1 MVLHQVYN
9 VVQYGKEGHTLNMK
23 SRRVLAMILAVQQI
37 LSLAGCSKTEQ
48 INNLPTT
55 GFSSTKDVRDY
66 YKAQMNYDNVV
77 TRTNDVNYTSYEK
90 HSVDSETSEKILAAQ
105 KAIESLLSSNTYDAN
120 AEGAKYMDES
130 AWAYFKQDIEDKE
143 LYDGTP
149 SEVTEADGFYFVDVL
164 YKMRS
169 TDAIGSFTNY
179 TPLVGINGAFVRDS
193 SGNDYVEPYYL
204 ASICTALNN
213 YYIENGDS
221 TRLSYDGT
229 TFTVQKDGVANVMNV
244 PDDYYNEVVNGP
256 AEDSADTN
264 GEAASTTADGA
275 AATAPGDTATTT
287 DNTDATTATENDAGT
302 EDATGADG
310 DTAVDG
316 AETAGGTDDQSI
328 EEQEADAEVTVQEDW
343 DGLIT
348 EESVSQ
354 MEGRENPIDINVIN
368 DLVGASLRSRAY
380 LPRIDLVYTAAQ
392 SSALSG
398 WAIYPQG
405 SHDLVSYGYDRDGVN
420 GECLVRYVFKQDLDD
435 PTKILGYNTY
445 IVSETNNYGI
455 ENSGNTVFV
464 ADYVTT
470 ELQKVIE
477 RWDRV
482 VVNND
487 LPGMQSGN
495 LLKDMGMGIDY
506 AYKYS
511 NGNILRRL
519 STMRKVLGRNTDD
532 NTFLLDV
539 ETYTEEG
546 SKSSDLTGTYI
557 SEYYVTVKQIGQ
569 NFYIT
574 DWALQNRELQREPD
588 INPDKQTQRRLVAL
602 NLSGDVDD
610 TTRESIRSFMADY
623 YLACN
628 KLAGNDYEYTNN
640 GTTVTKR
647 GLYSLVDSDT
657 TMLDEDDRQDML
669 ETVVNYMQKNGGAT
683 NYVGAITEWIG
694 GTDTQ
699 VEIQTEEL
707 WAWQSG
713 TAEYQSVYYLLS
725 HMGDQWVLDQRTV
738 LSSQIVDAGG
748 VESYL
753 TRIQADMPQ
762 VQMVNIEDT
771 SSAVKTEE
779 TEGAEST
786 DTEQTQE
793 QEATSSESE
802 TQSTA
807 E

>member
-1 MVLHQVYN
+1 
-9 VVQYGKEGHTLNMK
+9 
-23 SRRVLAMILAVQQI
+23 MILAIQQI
-37 LSLAGCSKTEQ
+37 MSLAGCSKTQ
-48 INNLPTT
+48 KINELPTT

-77 TRTNDVNYTSYEK
+77 TRTSDVNYTSYEK
-90 HSVDSETSEKILAAQ
+90 HSVDAATSEKILAAQ
-105 KAIESLLSSNTYDAN
+105 KAIEQLLSQNVYDPN
-120 AEGAKYMDES
+120 AEGAKYMDEQ
-130 AWAYFKQDIEDKE
+130 AWAYFKSDIEDKE

-149 SEVTEADGFYFVDVL
+149 SQVTEADGFYFVDVL
-164 YKMRS
+164 YKMKS
-169 TDAIGSFTNY
+169 TNAIGSFTNY

-193 SGNDYVEPYYL
+193 SGTDYVEPYYL

-213 YYIENGDS
+213 YYIEQGDQ
-221 TRLSYDGT
+221 TRLNYDGV
-229 TFTVQKDGVANVMNV
+229 TFTVQKDGVANVMDV
-244 PDDYYNEVVNGP
+244 PDEFYNEVVNGP
-256 AEDSADTN
+256 AEDPNAATDT
-264 GEAASTTADGA
+264 AVTADGT
-275 AATAPGDTATTT
+275 AATAPGDNTTSESTDGETAEPET
-287 DNTDATTATENDAGT
+287 TDATTDGT
-302 EDATGADG
+302 ETPADG
-310 DTAVDG
+310 TETPADG
-316 AETAGGTDDQSI
+316 TEVP
-328 EEQEADAEVTVQEDW
+328 EESGEVTVQEDW

-368 DLVGASLRSRAY
+368 SLVGASLRSRAY
-380 LPRIDLVYTAAQ
+380 LPRIDLVYTVAD

-405 SHDLVSYGYDRDGVN
+405 SHDLVSYGYDRNGVN

-435 PTKILGYNTY
+435 PTKILGYNAY
-445 IVSETNNYGI
+445 VVSETNNYGI

-477 RWDRV
+477 RWDRA

-495 LLKDMGMGIDY
+495 LMSDMGMGIDC
-506 AYKYS
+506 AYKFS

-519 STMRKVLGRNTDD
+519 STMRKVLGRNTED

-546 SKSSDLTGTYI
+546 SKSSDVTGTYI
-557 SEYYVTVKQIGQ
+557 SEYYVTVKQVGQ

-574 DWALQNRELQREPD
+574 DWALQKREMQREPD
-588 INPDKQTQRRLVAL
+588 IHPDKQTQRRLVAL
-602 NLSGDVDD
+602 NLSGDVSDS
-610 TTRESIRSFMADY
+610 TREEIRSFMADY
-623 YLACN
+623 YLASN

-647 GLYSLVDSDT
+647 GLYSLVDNDKQ
-657 TMLDEDDRQDML
+657 MLDEDARQDML
-669 ETVVNYMQKNGGAT
+669 ETIVNYMQKNGGAT
-683 NYVGAITEWIG
+683 NYVGSITEWIG

-707 WAWQSG
+707 WVWKSG

-725 HMGDQWVLDQRTV
+725 HMEDQWVLDQRTV
-738 LSSQIVDAGG
+738 LSSQIVDTGID
-748 VESYL
+748 SYL
-753 TRIQADMPQ
+753 TRIQADAPQ
-762 VQMVNIEDT
+762 VQMTSIEDT
-771 SSAVKTEE
+771 SQAVKTEE
-779 TEGAEST
+779 NTDETSETEG
-786 DTEQTQE
+786 
-793 QEATSSESE
+793 
-802 TQSTA
+802 TA
-807 E
+807 EGDGTEGTEGTAETEGTEGTAEGESQEDSSKAAE

>member
-1 MVLHQVYN
+1 
-9 VVQYGKEGHTLNMK
+9 
-23 SRRVLAMILAVQQI
+23 MILAIQQI
-37 LSLAGCSKTEQ
+37 MSLAGCSKTQ
-48 INNLPTT
+48 KINELPTT

-77 TRTNDVNYTSYEK
+77 TRTSDVNYTSYEK
-90 HSVDSETSEKILAAQ
+90 HSVDAATSEKILAAQ
-105 KAIESLLSSNTYDAN
+105 KAIEQLLSQNVYDPN
-120 AEGAKYMDES
+120 AEGAKFMDEQ
-130 AWAYFKQDIEDKE
+130 AWAYFKSDIEDKE

-149 SEVTEADGFYFVDVL
+149 SQVTEADGFYFVDVL
-164 YKMRS
+164 YKMKS
-169 TDAIGSFTNY
+169 TNAIGSFTNY

-193 SGNDYVEPYYL
+193 SDTDYVEPYYL

-213 YYIENGDS
+213 YYIEQGDQ
-221 TRLSYDGT
+221 TRLNYDGV
-229 TFTVQKDGVANVMNV
+229 TFTVQKDGVANVMDV
-244 PDDYYNEVVNGP
+244 PDEFYDEVVNGP
-256 AEDSADTN
+256 AEDPNAATDT
-264 GEAASTTADGA
+264 AVTADGT
-275 AATAPGDTATTT
+275 AATAPGDATDGETT
-287 DNTDATTATENDAGT
+287 DGETAEPEATDATTDGTTETPDGTTETPADGT
-302 EDATGADG
+302 ETPADG
-310 DTAVDG
+310 TEVP
-316 AETAGGTDDQSI
+316 
-328 EEQEADAEVTVQEDW
+328 EESGEVTVQEGW

-368 DLVGASLRSRAY
+368 SLVGASLRSRAY
-380 LPRIDLVYTAAQ
+380 LPRIDLVYSVAD

-405 SHDLVSYGYDRDGVN
+405 SHDLVSYGYDRNGVN

-435 PTKILGYNTY
+435 PTKILGYNAY

-477 RWDRV
+477 RWDRA

-495 LLKDMGMGIDY
+495 LLSDMGMGIDY
-506 AYKYS
+506 AYKFS
-511 NGNILRRL
+511 NGNVIRRL
-519 STMRKVLGRNTDD
+519 STMRKVLGRNTED

-546 SKSSDLTGTYI
+546 SKSSDVTGTYI
-557 SEYYVTVKQIGQ
+557 SEYYVTVKQVGQ

-574 DWALQNRELQREPD
+574 DWALQKREMQREPD
-588 INPDKQTQRRLVAL
+588 IHPDKQTQRRLVAL
-602 NLSGDVDD
+602 NLSGDVSDA
-610 TTRESIRSFMADY
+610 TREEVRSFMADY
-623 YLACN
+623 YLASN

-647 GLYSLVDSDT
+647 GLYSLVDNDKQ
-657 TMLDEDDRQDML
+657 MLDEDARQDML
-669 ETVVNYMQKNGGAT
+669 ETIVNYMQKNGGAT
-683 NYVGAITEWIG
+683 NYVGSITEWIG

-707 WAWQSG
+707 WVWKSG

-725 HMGDQWVLDQRTV
+725 HMEDQWVLDQRTV
-738 LSSQIVDAGG
+738 LSSQIVDTGID
-748 VESYL
+748 SYL
-753 TRIQADMPQ
+753 TRIQADAPQ
-762 VQMVNIEDT
+762 VQMTSIEDT
-771 SSAVKTEE
+771 SQKVKAEE
-779 TEGAEST
+779 NT
-786 DTEQTQE
+786 D
-793 QEATSSESE
+793 ATSEGGE
-802 TQSTA
+802 TTDGETKEDSSKSA

>member
-1 MVLHQVYN
+1 
-9 VVQYGKEGHTLNMK
+9 
-23 SRRVLAMILAVQQI
+23 MILAIQQI
-37 LSLAGCSKTEQ
+37 MSLAGCSKTQ
-48 INNLPTT
+48 KINELPTT

-77 TRTNDVNYTSYEK
+77 TRTSDVNYTSYEK
-90 HSVDSETSEKILAAQ
+90 HSVDTATSEKILAAQ
-105 KAIESLLSSNTYDAN
+105 KAIEQLLSQNVYDPN
-120 AEGAKYMDES
+120 AEGAKFMDEQ
-130 AWAYFKQDIEDKE
+130 AWAYFKSDIEDKE

-149 SEVTEADGFYFVDVL
+149 SQVTEADGFYFVDVL
-164 YKMRS
+164 YKMKS
-169 TDAIGSFTNY
+169 TNAIGSFTNY

-193 SGNDYVEPYYL
+193 QDTDYVEPYYL

-213 YYIENGDS
+213 YYIEQGDQ
-221 TRLSYDGT
+221 TRLSYDGV
-229 TFTVQKDGVANVMNV
+229 TFTVQKDGVANVMDV
-244 PDDYYNEVVNGP
+244 PDEFYDEVVNGP
-256 AEDSADTN
+256 AEDPNAATDTAVN
-264 GEAASTTADGA
+264 AEGT
-275 AATAPGDTATTT
+275 AATAPGDDTAGETT
-287 DNTDATTATENDAGT
+287 DGETAETETADDTTDGTTETPTDGT
-302 EDATGADG
+302 ETP
-310 DTAVDG
+310 TDG
-316 AETAGGTDDQSI
+316 AETPTDGAETPTDGAETP
-328 EEQEADAEVTVQEDW
+328 EESGEVTIQEGW

-348 EESVSQ
+348 DESVSQ

-368 DLVGASLRSRAY
+368 SLVGASLRSRAY
-380 LPRIDLVYTAAQ
+380 LPRIDLVYTVTD

-405 SHDLVSYGYDRDGVN
+405 SHDLVSYGYDRNGVN

-435 PTKILGYNTY
+435 PTKILGYNAY
-445 IVSETNNYGI
+445 VVSETNNYGI

-477 RWDRV
+477 RWDRA

-495 LLKDMGMGIDY
+495 LLSDMGMGIDY
-506 AYKYS
+506 AYKFS
-511 NGNILRRL
+511 NGNIIRRM
-519 STMRKVLGRNTDD
+519 STMRKVLGRNTED

-546 SKSSDLTGTYI
+546 SKSSDVTGTYI

-574 DWALQNRELQREPD
+574 DWALQKREMQREPD
-588 INPDKQTQRRLVAL
+588 IHPDKQTQRRLVAL
-602 NLSGDVDD
+602 NLSGDVSDA
-610 TTRESIRSFMADY
+610 TREEIRSFMADY
-623 YLACN
+623 YLASN

-647 GLYSLVDSDT
+647 GLYSLVDNDKQ
-657 TMLDEDDRQDML
+657 MLDEDARQDML
-669 ETVVNYMQKNGGAT
+669 ETIVNYMQKNGGAT
-683 NYVGAITEWIG
+683 NYVGSITEWIG

-707 WAWQSG
+707 WVWKSG

-725 HMGDQWVLDQRTV
+725 HMEDQWVLDQRTV
-738 LSSQIVDAGG
+738 LSSQIVDTGID
-748 VESYL
+748 SYL
-753 TRIQADMPQ
+753 TRIQADAPQ
-762 VQMVNIEDT
+762 VQMTNIEDT
-771 SSAVKTEE
+771 SQAVKTEE
-779 TEGAEST
+779 NTDEASEGEGNTEGEGTAESEGT
-786 DTEQTQE
+786 SEGETQE
-793 QEATSSESE
+793 DSSES
-802 TQSTA
+802 A